1 MDIEDQQGS
10 QNFRE
15 AGQADQTQPQ
25 YGQRVEP
32 AYGARAD
39 QYPGWNPYVFGKPEP
54 ENDKSESGSES

>member
-1 MDIEDQQGS
+1 MMDMEDQQGS

-39 QYPGWNPYVFGKPEP
+39 QYPGWNPYVFGKSDP
-54 ENDKSESGSES
+54 